1 MKLLNS
7 LQNTFFFLLKENIG
21 QKSPLPLKWALSRTP
36 FKGVLNRIPAYCQL
50 TGVSVFI
57 SIFLLAQSGYSFSLD
72 EMQKMALANRDIVK
86 RYMVDL
92 EKSDRD
98 IKRARAGYYPS
109 VDLSYQVNSLDEA
122 STTEDKE
129 NSIVYGSVS
138 WNLFNGFKDKY
149 STQSAELIRV
159 VDALQLAGLEQDIQL
174 NVALRYLDVYERRA
188 SLEVTEKNYETLSKV
203 FRDGENRLAVGLI
216 DKNEL
221 LKFKVD
227 LDNSDIQVKASR
239 AGLEKGVN
247 LLSREVGESLQLSNL
262 DFAEFEQIPKVM
274 DPAKTVPTMMTS
286 RSELLALEKLV
297 DASLVQ
303 IKSEQSD
310 YFPKVNLVG
319 SYSKYDDD
327 YVNGSGDVNEDELRA
342 QLVFSLNLFKGFA
355 TEESV
360 ARARLENRGLQYDV
374 KELKD
379 TLQTDLQN
387 LHIDYDVSLRNVD
400 VALKNIEHAEES
412 LRITQLKYD
421 EGLERE
427 SDLLDAITNLSR
439 ARYNHVAVL
448 RTVFLNRFHI
458 MRMIEAFGKEQ

>member
-1 MKLLNS
+1 MKKLS
-7 LQNTFFFLLKENIG
+7 ILQNIQRKRLFPLKGILNRV
-21 QKSPLPLKWALSRTP
+21 PAYLPLS
-36 FKGVLNRIPAYCQL
+36 V
-50 TGVSVFI
+50 VSFFVA
-57 SIFLLAQSGYSFSLD
+57 IFFSAQSGYCLSLD
-72 EMQKMALANRDIVK
+72 EIQKMALANRDIVK

-98 IKRARAGYYPS
+98 IRSARSGYYPS
-109 VDLSYQVNSLDEA
+109 VGLSYKVNSLDEA

-138 WNLFNGFKDKY
+138 WNLFSGFKDKY
-149 STQSAELIRV
+149 SIQLAELVRE
-159 VDALQLAGLEQDIQL
+159 VDALQLAGIEQDIQL

-188 SLEVTEKNYETLSKV
+188 SLEVTEKNYETLAKV
-203 FRDGENRLAVGLI
+203 YRDGENRLAVGLI
-216 DKNEL
+216 DRNEL

-247 LLSREVGESLQLSNL
+247 LLSREVGEPLQLSNL
-262 DFAEFEQIPKVM
+262 DYAEFDQIPEVM
-274 DPAKTVPTMMTS
+274 DSTDTERIMMAS

-297 DASLVQ
+297 DASLFQ

-310 YFPKVNLVG
+310 YYPKVNLVG

-327 YVNGSGDVNEDELRA
+327 YVNGSGDVNEEELRA
-342 QLVFSLNLFKGFA
+342 QLVLSINLFKGFA

-360 ARARLENRGLQYDV
+360 AKARLENRGLQYDL

-379 TLQTDLQN
+379 TLKTDLQN
-387 LHIDYDVSLRNVD
+387 LHIDYDVSLRNVV

-412 LRITQLKYD
+412 LRITELKYD

-439 ARYNHVAVL
+439 ARYNHVAVI
-448 RTVFLNRFHI
+448 RTVFLNRFRI
-458 MRMIEAFGKEQ
+458 MRMIEEFGKKQ